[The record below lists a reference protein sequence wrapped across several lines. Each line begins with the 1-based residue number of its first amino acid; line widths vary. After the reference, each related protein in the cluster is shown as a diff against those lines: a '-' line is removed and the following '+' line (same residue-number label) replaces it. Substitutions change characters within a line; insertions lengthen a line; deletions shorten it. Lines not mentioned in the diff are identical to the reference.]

1 MRSGGWVRIHEREGG
16 ELTFHWDP
24 NFPSDLPLHGV
35 RETPLMSINHGGWG
49 VRKAQKVPE
58 NSVFLSLGRSGLAR
72 GRCEAKWG
80 RRRGLR
86 GQFPPPT
93 TIHHWLTGT
102 LLQLLQRN
110 DAYNFVA
117 FKEYLVWGRW
127 MRNTWNQ

>member
-1 MRSGGWVRIHEREGG
+1 MRSGGWVRIHERGGG

-24 NFPSDLPLHGV
+24 NFPSDLPLHAV

-49 VRKAQKVPE
+49 VCKAQKVPE
-58 NSVFLSLGRSGLAR
+58 NSDFLSLGRSGLA
-72 GRCEAKWG
+72 KWG
-80 RRRGLR
+80 RRRGPH

-93 TIHHWLTGT
+93 TIQHWLTRA
-102 LLQLLQRN
+102 LLQLLQWN
-110 DAYNFVA
+110 DAYNFIA